1 MIREKL
7 HKALYVITDRT
18 LSKGR
23 SHLEVMSSAIAGGA
37 QVIQL
42 RDKEHTAKEL
52 VKEGLA
58 LRELT
63 NREKVLFIVNDR
75 VDVALAIDADGVHL
89 GQDDLPVKLARKILG
104 KDKIIGVSIGN
115 IEEAIQGVEDGVDC
129 ISVSPVFS
137 TTTKLDAG
145 EGLGLRLITEVK
157 NRLDVP
163 IIAIG
168 GITKDNIAQV
178 ARAGADCAA
187 VISAVV
193 TADDVEAAALRLLD
207 GFLRGF
213 HETNVQG

>member
-1 MIREKL
+1 MIQAFQ
-7 HKALYVITDRT
+7 KALYVITDRM

-37 QVIQL
+37 KIIQL

-63 NREKVLFIVNDR
+63 KKEGVLFIVNDR

-89 GQDDLPVKLARKILG
+89 GQDDLPAKLARKILG
-104 KDKIIGVSIGN
+104 NDKIIGVSIGN
-115 IEEAIQGVEDGVDC
+115 PEEAIQAVEDSADYV
-129 ISVSPVFS
+129 SVSPVFS

-145 EGLGLRLITEVK
+145 EGLGIQLITEIK
-157 NRLDVP
+157 KRMNVP
-163 IIAIG
+163 VVAIG

-178 ARAGADCAA
+178 AKAGADCAA

-193 TADDVEAAALRLLD
+193 MADDVEAAARRLLNE
-207 GFLRGF
+207 FLGGCR
-213 HETNVQG
+213 ETGIRR